1 MRGRPASGFTYLSL
15 MILLAIIGLVSATSI
30 KLGAIAAR
38 SAAERELLAIGEEYA
53 DALQSYAKA
62 TPSGMSPLPPSF
74 KELLHDTRFPGMRR
88 HLRKIYVD
96 PMTGTAEWGLVYAN
110 GAASGSPSGS
120 PFGAGANAAGA
131 ASPGQAGGVNPP
143 LAGGTRPSPQ
153 GVAAAARASAAQ
165 SGGVNGIVAIYSLSE
180 AKAIKVGN
188 FPIRFQAF
196 EGRLRLSDWKFA
208 RAEGAAPQS
217 QQPPGAPLAGD
228 GMAPPNLPGTPPPP
242 SPVDAPS
249 EPTLAPQQQQA
260 VEPRRGDVRGEG
272 RSDEPQ
278 APAPEPAAEPTRE
291 QGAEPPDE
299 PARR

>member
-15 MILLAIIGLVSATSI
+15 MILLAIIGLVSAASI

-110 GAASGSPSGS
+110 GANSG
-120 PFGAGANAAGA
+120 ATLGA
-131 ASPGQAGGVNPP
+131 ASGAASGANPNAAGGVNPP
-143 LAGGTRPSPQ
+143 LAGGARPSPQ
-153 GVAAAARASAAQ
+153 GIAAAARASAAQ
-165 SGGVNGIVAIYSLSE
+165 SGGANGIVAIYSLSE

-188 FPIRFQAF
+188 FPPRFQAF

-208 RAEGAAPQS
+208 RAEGATAPL
-217 QQPPGAPLAGD
+217 QQPPGAPQAGD
-228 GMAPPNLPGTPPPP
+228 GMAPPNLPGTPP
-242 SPVDAPS
+242 VDAPS
-249 EPTLAPQQQQA
+249 EPTLAPPQPQA

-272 RSDEPQ
+272 RSDEPREPQ
-278 APAPEPAAEPTRE
+278 EPAPEPAAEPTRDP
-291 QGAEPPDE
+291 GAEPMDE